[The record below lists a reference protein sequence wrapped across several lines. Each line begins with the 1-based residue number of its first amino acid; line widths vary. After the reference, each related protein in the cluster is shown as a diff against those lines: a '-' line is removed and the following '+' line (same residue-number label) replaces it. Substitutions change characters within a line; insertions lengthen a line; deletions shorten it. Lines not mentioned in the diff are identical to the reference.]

1 MCEYSITFHCPTYEV
16 FRDVLNSLD
25 EIAKKREQAKKKDRR
40 GQFIKEAHRR
50 TKEFYQEHSFN
61 IPYNESFKIVCE
73 QMRDERE
80 TMEEEI
86 LQEVR
91 DMSGGTVV

>member
-1 MCEYSITFHCPTYEV
+1 ML
-16 FRDVLNSLD
+16 FRS
-25 EIAKKREQAKKKDRR
+25 DRR

-50 TKEFYQEHSFN
+50 TKEFYQEHGFN
-61 IPYNESFKIVCE
+61 ISYQESFKIICD
-73 QMRDERE
+73 QMRDEKNERE